1 LAKRYLGSPNE
12 ELDLMFAELES
23 IDRTTKEG
31 RRAYHALSRKIRRAR
46 ESRIFSGLKGLFS
59 RKYPV
64 PAGASGAASTMGF
77 AGMPAIPMPSLGTT
91 AQTQPQPQI
100 PIEEILVS
108 ASRREVPEAKP
119 QFDVSS
125 KLGRN
130 QLRSLQKRARRMRET
145 PDAYERNPDYAIE
158 FLPDYLRNQ
167 YRDELMQ
174 LAGRYNEGRMIGKGG
189 MLFDPTD
196 PTDVALLGL
205 GMAPIPG
212 ARVAAGAGK
221 LRKLAKLKDFRK
233 SNFIR
238 DNKTR
243 DAQTILAKNV
253 KKADDFSDTKGLAG
267 LISAMMAGVMGGQ
280 YFGDKKKAENLRKF
294 MEGNERDAERSRQR
308 QESDQRLEKFFE
320 AYEKDPDA
328 FSKDSMDTLYF
339 IDENGNPISDEEYY
353 SIQRKAGGG
362 QLMGQAQQLAN
373 AGRGDDTMLMHVTP
387 DEVAGIASLAP
398 GLMTINPQTGLPEAG
413 LFRDILG
420 FGLPF
425 LLPMLV
431 PGLGAVA
438 AGALGG
444 AGGAAIRGGDFKD
457 ILLGGATGALGGK
470 FMENLA
476 QTGAQTAGL
485 TENLASTAVDSTAAI
500 PTQALANANKLSSV
514 LTPEQLVNVENLT
527 SVKGGM
533 DIGGALSTM
542 DLPAA
547 QMANINQAFTP
558 AIGDAAG
565 QIGSLSNMGGTGEI
579 FGNIK
584 SAGLGGLT
592 DQLMTLPGLGTIA
605 GTGLQATRDAE
616 RRYEDML
623 DDMTRE
629 KEEREAELY
638 RMHPENIPY
647 YAREGGSLY
656 KKRYID
662 GDYS

>member
-31 RRAYHALSRKIRRAR
+31 RRAYHALARKIRRAR
-46 ESRIFSGLKGLFS
+46 GSRMFSGLKGLLS

-64 PAGASGAASTMGF
+64 PAGATGAASTMGVV
-77 AGMPAIPMPSLGTT
+77 GTPAIPMPSLGTT

-108 ASRREVPEAKP
+108 ASKREVPEAKP

-189 MLFDPTD
+189 MLFDSTD
-196 PTDVALLGL
+196 PTDVALMGL

-212 ARVAAGAGK
+212 ARIAAGAGK
-221 LRKLAKLKDFRK
+221 AAKLAK
-233 SNFIR
+233 IGE
-238 DNKTR
+238 
-243 DAQTILAKNV
+243 
-253 KKADDFSDTKGLAG
+253 KADDFSDTKGLAG
-267 LISAMMAGVMGGQ
+267 VISAMMAGVMGGQ

-328 FSKDSMDTLYF
+328 FSKDSIDTLYF

-398 GLMTINPQTGLPEAG
+398 GLMTTNPQTGLPEAG
-413 LFRDILG
+413 LFKDILG

-425 LLPMLV
+425 LVGMI
-431 PGLGAVA
+431 PGLSPFA
-438 AGALGG
+438 AAAISG
-444 AGGAAIRGGDFKD
+444 AGRTALEGGDFKD
-457 ILLGGATGALGGK
+457 LLGNVAMSGLSNKVMGNIMDTGATNIANEAATTALSSPETFSQAMQGVGEQGFTDLAAK
-470 FMENLA
+470 AAIDPNLL
-476 QTGAQTAGL
+476 QTAVSGGADP
-485 TENLASTAVDSTAAI
+485 LAYLSTVA
-500 PTQALANANKLSSV
+500 K
-514 LTPEQLVNVENLT
+514 PEQI
-527 SVKGGM
+527 SSFASG
-533 DIGGALSTM
+533 LSDVAM
-542 DLPAA
+542 
-547 QMANINQAFTP
+547 
-558 AIGDAAG
+558 
-565 QIGSLSNMGGTGEI
+565 SNMPAPT
-579 FGNIK
+579 FAGNIK
-584 SAGLGGLT
+584 NVGAAGFGGVKDALISKAGLPLIATEGLKAQNT
-592 DQLMTLPGLGTIA
+592 A
-605 GTGLQATRDAE
+605 KN
-616 RRYEDML
+616 RYQDML
-623 DDMTRE
+623 ANMERE
-629 KEEREAELY
+629 REEREAENY
-638 RMHPENIPY
+638 RMNPENIPY

>member
-31 RRAYHALSRKIRRAR
+31 RRAYHALARKIRRAR
-46 ESRIFSGLKGLFS
+46 GSRMFSGLKGLLS

-64 PAGASGAASTMGF
+64 PAGATGAASTMGVV
-77 AGMPAIPMPSLGTT
+77 GTPAIPMPSLGTT

-108 ASRREVPEAKP
+108 ASKREVPEAKP

-189 MLFDPTD
+189 MLFDSTD
-196 PTDVALLGL
+196 PTDVALMGL

-212 ARVAAGAGK
+212 ARIAAGAGK
-221 LRKLAKLKDFRK
+221 AAKLAK
-233 SNFIR
+233 IGE
-238 DNKTR
+238 
-243 DAQTILAKNV
+243 
-253 KKADDFSDTKGLAG
+253 KADDFSDTKGLAG
-267 LISAMMAGVMGGQ
+267 VISAMMAGVMGGQ

-328 FSKDSMDTLYF
+328 FSKDSIDTLYF

-398 GLMTINPQTGLPEAG
+398 GLMTTNPQTGLPEAG
-413 LFRDILG
+413 LFKDILG

-425 LLPMLV
+425 LVGMI
-431 PGLGAVA
+431 PGLSPFA
-438 AGALGG
+438 AAAISG
-444 AGGAAIRGGDFKD
+444 AGRTALEGGDFKD
-457 ILLGGATGALGGK
+457 LLGNVAMSGLSNKVMGNIMDTGATNIANEAATTALSSPETFSQAMQGVGEQGFTDLAAK
-470 FMENLA
+470 AAIDPNLL
-476 QTGAQTAGL
+476 QTAVSGGADP
-485 TENLASTAVDSTAAI
+485 LAYLSTVA
-500 PTQALANANKLSSV
+500 K
-514 LTPEQLVNVENLT
+514 PEQI
-527 SVKGGM
+527 SSFASG
-533 DIGGALSTM
+533 LSDVAM
-542 DLPAA
+542 
-547 QMANINQAFTP
+547 
-558 AIGDAAG
+558 
-565 QIGSLSNMGGTGEI
+565 SNMPAPT
-579 FGNIK
+579 FAGNIK
-584 SAGLGGLT
+584 NVGAAGFGGVKDALISKAGLPLIATEGLKAQNT
-592 DQLMTLPGLGTIA
+592 A
-605 GTGLQATRDAE
+605 KN
-616 RRYEDML
+616 RYQDML
-623 DDMTRE
+623 ANMERE
-629 KEEREAELY
+629 REEREAENY
-638 RMHPENIPY
+638 RMNPENIPY
-647 YAREGGSLY
+647 YAREGRSLY

>member
-1 LAKRYLGSPNE
+1 
-12 ELDLMFAELES
+12 MFAQLES

-31 RRAYHALSRKIRRAR
+31 RRAYNALARQIRRAR
-46 ESRIFSGLKGLFS
+46 GKRMFSGLRGLLS

-64 PAGASGAASTMGF
+64 PSGATGAASTMGL
-77 AGMPAIPMPSLGTT
+77 AGVPMPSLGTT
-91 AQTQPQPQI
+91 AQAEPQI
-100 PIEEILVS
+100 PIEEISVS
-108 ASRREVPEAKP
+108 AKKREVPVKKETPKAEP
-119 QFDVSS
+119 EFDISS

-174 LAGRYNEGRMIGKGG
+174 LAGRYNEGKKVKKFPDLTGDGKVTRADVLKGRGVFKEGRTIEQGVMPERMV
-189 MLFDPTD
+189 DPTD
-196 PTDVALLGL
+196 MALLGL
-205 GMAPIPG
+205 GLAPLPGSRIPMAIRM
-212 ARVAAGAGK
+212 ARLGKNFKNVARPNPMTDFLAYMGTGVGLPAGMVVGLEK
-221 LRKLAKLKDFRK
+221 GMKKLKGTEG
-233 SNFIR
+233 
-238 DNKTR
+238 KTIE
-243 DAQTILAKNV
+243 Q
-253 KKADDFSDTKGLAG
+253 
-267 LISAMMAGVMGGQ
+267 LIK
-280 YFGDKKKAENLRKF
+280 DKK
-294 MEGNERDAERSRQR
+294 Q
-308 QESDQRLEKFFE
+308 QEKSDERLEKFFE

-328 FSKDSMDTLYF
+328 FSKDM
-339 IDENGNPISDEEYY
+339 IEYME
-353 SIQRKAGGG
+353 QNEPEKKAGGG
-362 QLMGQAQQLAN
+362 KLMGQAQRLAQ

-470 FMENLA
+470 LTEGLA
-476 QTGAQTAGL
+476 QSGAQSAGL

-500 PTQALANANKLSSV
+500 PTQALANAEKLGSV
-514 LTPEQLVNVENLT
+514 LTPEQLANVETLT
-527 SVKGGM
+527 KGGM
-533 DIGGALSTM
+533 DIGKALSTM

-565 QIGSLSNMGGTGEI
+565 QIGSLADMGGTGEI

-584 SAGLGGLT
+584 SAGLGGLQ
-592 DQLMTLPGLGTIA
+592 DQLMSLEGIGTVT
-605 GTGLQATRDAE
+605 GMGLQATRDAQ
-616 RRYEDML
+616 RRYQDML
-623 DDMTRE
+623 NNMSRE

-638 RMHPENIPY
+638 RMYPENIPY

>member
-1 LAKRYLGSPNE
+1 
-12 ELDLMFAELES
+12 
-23 IDRTTKEG
+23 
-31 RRAYHALSRKIRRAR
+31 
-46 ESRIFSGLKGLFS
+46 
-59 RKYPV
+59 
-64 PAGASGAASTMGF
+64 
-77 AGMPAIPMPSLGTT
+77 
-91 AQTQPQPQI
+91 
-100 PIEEILVS
+100 
-108 ASRREVPEAKP
+108 
-119 QFDVSS
+119 
-125 KLGRN
+125 
-130 QLRSLQKRARRMRET
+130 MRET

-431 PGLGAVA
+431 PGLGSVA

-457 ILLGGATGALGGK
+457 MLLGGATGALGGK
-470 FMENLA
+470 FMEGLSQA
-476 QTGAQTAGL
+476 GQQTAGL
-485 TENLASTAVDSTAAI
+485 TE
-500 PTQALANANKLSSV
+500 ALGGTDISALSNKLS
-514 LTPEQLVNVENLT
+514 PEQFANLGELT
-527 SVKGGM
+527 KGGM
-533 DIGGALSTM
+533 
-542 DLPAA
+542 
-547 QMANINQAFTP
+547 NV
-558 AIGDAAG
+558 GDALNSMNISSGSMSGINKALTDSITTNNLISNRVVNPMQASQNMSIGEGFKSIGNAG
-565 QIGSLSNMGGTGEI
+565 IS
-579 FGNIK
+579 
-584 SAGLGGLT
+584 GLT
-592 DQLMTLPGLGTIA
+592 NQLTTLPGVGMIA
-605 GTGLQATRDAE
+605 GTGLQAQRDTE
-616 RRYEDML
+616 RRFEDML
-623 DDMTRE
+623 ANMERE

>member
-1 LAKRYLGSPNE
+1 MAKRYLGSPNE

-31 RRAYHALSRKIRRAR
+31 RRAYHALARKIRRAR
-46 ESRIFSGLKGLFS
+46 GSRMFSGLKGLLS

-64 PAGASGAASTMGF
+64 PAGATGAASTMGVV
-77 AGMPAIPMPSLGTT
+77 GTPAIPMPSLGTT

-108 ASRREVPEAKP
+108 ASKREVPEAKP

-189 MLFDPTD
+189 MLFDSTD
-196 PTDVALLGL
+196 PTDVALMGL

-212 ARVAAGAGK
+212 ARIAAGAGK
-221 LRKLAKLKDFRK
+221 AAKLAK
-233 SNFIR
+233 IGE
-238 DNKTR
+238 
-243 DAQTILAKNV
+243 
-253 KKADDFSDTKGLAG
+253 KADDFSDTKGLAG
-267 LISAMMAGVMGGQ
+267 VISAMMAGVMGGQ

-328 FSKDSMDTLYF
+328 FSKDSIDTLYF

-398 GLMTINPQTGLPEAG
+398 GLMTTNPQTGLPEAG
-413 LFRDILG
+413 LFKDILG

-425 LLPMLV
+425 LVGMI
-431 PGLGAVA
+431 PGLSPFA
-438 AGALGG
+438 AAAISG
-444 AGGAAIRGGDFKD
+444 AGRTALEGGDFKD
-457 ILLGGATGALGGK
+457 LLGNVAMSGLSNKVMGNIMDTGATNIANEAATTALSSPETFSQAMQGVGEQGFTDLAAK
-470 FMENLA
+470 AAIDPNLL
-476 QTGAQTAGL
+476 QTAVSGGADP
-485 TENLASTAVDSTAAI
+485 LAYLSTVA
-500 PTQALANANKLSSV
+500 K
-514 LTPEQLVNVENLT
+514 PEQI
-527 SVKGGM
+527 SSFASG
-533 DIGGALSTM
+533 LSDVAM
-542 DLPAA
+542 
-547 QMANINQAFTP
+547 
-558 AIGDAAG
+558 
-565 QIGSLSNMGGTGEI
+565 SNMPAPT
-579 FGNIK
+579 FAGNIK
-584 SAGLGGLT
+584 NVGAAGFGGVKDALISKAGLPLIATEGLKAQNT
-592 DQLMTLPGLGTIA
+592 A
-605 GTGLQATRDAE
+605 KN
-616 RRYEDML
+616 RYQDML
-623 DDMTRE
+623 ANMERE
-629 KEEREAELY
+629 REEREAENY
-638 RMHPENIPY
+638 RMNPENIPY
-647 YAREGGSLY
+647 YAREGRSLY

>member
-1 LAKRYLGSPNE
+1 
-12 ELDLMFAELES
+12 MFAELES

-31 RRAYHALSRKIRRAR
+31 RRAYNALARKIRRAR
-46 ESRIFSGLKGLFS
+46 GSRMFSGLRGLLS

-64 PAGASGAASTMGF
+64 PAGATGAASTMGVV
-77 AGMPAIPMPSLGTT
+77 GTPAISMPSLGTT
-91 AQTQPQPQI
+91 AKSEPQI

-108 ASRREVPEAKP
+108 AKKREVPVKKETPKAELE
-119 QFDVSS
+119 FDVSS

-158 FLPDYLRNQ
+158 FLPDYLKNQ
-167 YRDELMQ
+167 YRNELMQ
-174 LAGRYNEGRMIGKGG
+174 LAGRYNEGKTIEQGVMPERMV
-189 MLFDPTD
+189 DPTD
-196 PTDVALLGL
+196 MALLGL
-205 GMAPIPG
+205 GLAPIPG
-212 ARVAAGAGK
+212 SRIPMAIRMARLGRNFKNIARPNAMTDFLAYMGTGVGLPAGMVIGLDK
-221 LRKLAKLKDFRK
+221 GMKKLKRTEG
-233 SNFIR
+233 
-238 DNKTR
+238 KTIE
-243 DAQTILAKNV
+243 Q
-253 KKADDFSDTKGLAG
+253 
-267 LISAMMAGVMGGQ
+267 LIE
-280 YFGDKKKAENLRKF
+280 DKK
-294 MEGNERDAERSRQR
+294 Q
-308 QESDQRLEKFFE
+308 QEKSDERLEKFFE

-328 FSKDSMDTLYF
+328 FSKDA
-339 IDENGNPISDEEYY
+339 EYY
-353 SIQRKAGGG
+353 NMLEDERNLEKKAGGG
-362 QLMGQAQQLAN
+362 KLMGQAQRLAQ

-425 LLPMLV
+425 LLPMLA

-470 FMENLA
+470 LTEGLA
-476 QTGAQTAGL
+476 QSGAQSAGL
-485 TENLASTAVDSTAAI
+485 AENLASTTVDPS
-500 PTQALANANKLSSV
+500 LSSV
-514 LTPEQLVNVENLT
+514 LTPDQLTQAQSLVTGAE
-527 SVKGGM
+527 GGM
-533 DIGGALSTM
+533 NLGSALGSM
-542 DLPAA
+542 DLPAS
-547 QMANINQAFTP
+547 QMANINQALTP

-565 QIGSLSNMGGTGEI
+565 QIGSLADMGGTGEI

-584 SAGLGGLT
+584 SAGIGGLK
-592 DQLMTLPGLGTIA
+592 DQLMSLEGIGTVT
-605 GTGLQATRDAE
+605 GMGLQAQRDMQ
-616 RRYEDML
+616 RRYQDML
-623 DDMTRE
+623 DNMSRE

-638 RMHPENIPY
+638 RMYPENIPY

>member
-1 LAKRYLGSPNE
+1 MAQRYLGSPNE

-31 RRAYHALSRKIRRAR
+31 RRAYNALARKIRRAR
-46 ESRIFSGLKGLFS
+46 GSRMFSGLRGLLS

-64 PAGASGAASTMGF
+64 PAGATGAASTMGVV
-77 AGMPAIPMPSLGTT
+77 GTPAIPMPSLGTT
-91 AQTQPQPQI
+91 AQAQPQI

-108 ASRREVPEAKP
+108 ASKREVPEAKP

-130 QLRSLQKRARRMRET
+130 QLRSLQKRARRMKKT
-145 PDAYERNPDYAIE
+145 PDAYEKNPDYAIE
-158 FLPDYLRNQ
+158 FLPDYLKNE

-174 LAGRYNEGRMIGKGG
+174 LASRYNEGRMIGKGG

-196 PTDVALLGL
+196 PTDVALMGL

-221 LRKLAKLKDFRK
+221 LGKMSRKLKKSFKPGGVGESATLLGASSAPFLYMASKLDRSRK
-233 SNFIR
+233 EAR
-238 DNKTR
+238 EGTEGKTIE
-243 DAQTILAKNV
+243 Q
-253 KKADDFSDTKGLAG
+253 
-267 LISAMMAGVMGGQ
+267 LIE
-280 YFGDKKKAENLRKF
+280 DKK
-294 MEGNERDAERSRQR
+294 Q
-308 QESDQRLEKFFE
+308 QEKSDERLEKFFE

-328 FSKDSMDTLYF
+328 FSKDA
-339 IDENGNPISDEEYY
+339 EYY
-353 SIQRKAGGG
+353 NMLEDERNLEKKAGGG
-362 QLMGQAQQLAN
+362 KLMGQAQRLAQ

-425 LLPMLV
+425 LLPMLL
-431 PGLGAVA
+431 PGIGSVA

-470 FMENLA
+470 LTEGLA
-476 QTGAQTAGL
+476 QSGAQSAGL
-485 TENLASTAVDSTAAI
+485 TENLASKAVDSTAAI
-500 PTQALANANKLSSV
+500 PTQALANAEKLSSV
-514 LTPEQLVNVENLT
+514 LTPDQLVNVETLT
-527 SVKGGM
+527 KGGM

-565 QIGSLSNMGGTGEI
+565 QIGSLADMGGTGEI

-584 SAGLGGLT
+584 SAGLGGLK
-592 DQLMTLPGLGTIA
+592 DQLMSLEGIGTVT
-605 GTGLQATRDAE
+605 GMGLQATRDAQ
-616 RRYEDML
+616 RRYQDML
-623 DDMTRE
+623 NNMSRE

-638 RMHPENIPY
+638 RMYPENIPY

>member
-1 LAKRYLGSPNE
+1 LAQRYLGSPNE

-31 RRAYHALSRKIRRAR
+31 RRAYNALSRKIRRAR
-46 ESRIFSGLKGLFS
+46 GSRMFSGLKGLLS

-77 AGMPAIPMPSLGTT
+77 AGVPEIPFTMGTSLGLGTT

-108 ASRREVPEAKP
+108 ASKREVPEAKP

-174 LAGRYNEGRMIGKGG
+174 LAGRYNEG
-189 MLFDPTD
+189 
-196 PTDVALLGL
+196 
-205 GMAPIPG
+205 
-212 ARVAAGAGK
+212 
-221 LRKLAKLKDFRK
+221 
-233 SNFIR
+233 
-238 DNKTR
+238 KTIE
-243 DAQTILAKNV
+243 Q
-253 KKADDFSDTKGLAG
+253 
-267 LISAMMAGVMGGQ
+267 LIK
-280 YFGDKKKAENLRKF
+280 DKK
-294 MEGNERDAERSRQR
+294 Q
-308 QESDQRLEKFFE
+308 QEQSDERLEKFFE
-320 AYEKDPDA
+320 AYEKNPDS
-328 FSKDSMDTLYF
+328 FSKDMIEYMK
-339 IDENGNPISDEEYY
+339 ENEPEK
-353 SIQRKAGGG
+353 KAGGG

-398 GLMTINPQTGLPEAG
+398 GLMTTNPQTGLPEAG

-425 LLPMLV
+425 LLPMLM

-444 AGGAAIRGGDFKD
+444 AGGSALRGGDFKD

-470 FMENLA
+470 FTENLA

-485 TENLASTAVDSTAAI
+485 TENLASTAIDPS
-500 PTQALANANKLSSV
+500 LSSV
-514 LTPEQLVNVENLT
+514 LTPDQLTQAQGLVTGAE
-527 SVKGGM
+527 GGM
-533 DIGGALSTM
+533 NLGSALGSM
-542 DLPAA
+542 DLPAS
-547 QMANINQAFTP
+547 QMANINQALTP

-579 FGNIK
+579 FGNVK
-584 SAGLGGLT
+584 SAGLGGLK
-592 DQLMTLPGLGTIA
+592 DQLMSLEGISTIT

-616 RRYEDML
+616 RRYQDML
-623 DDMTRE
+623 ANMERE
-629 KEEREAELY
+629 EEERDAELY
-638 RMHPENIPY
+638 RMYPENIPY

-656 KKRYID
+656 KKRYLD

>member
-1 LAKRYLGSPNE
+1 MAQRYLGSPNE

-31 RRAYHALSRKIRRAR
+31 RRAYNALARKIRRAR
-46 ESRIFSGLKGLFS
+46 GSRMFSGLRGLLS

-64 PAGASGAASTMGF
+64 PAGATGAASTMGVV
-77 AGMPAIPMPSLGTT
+77 GTPAISMPSLGTT
-91 AQTQPQPQI
+91 AKSEPQI

-108 ASRREVPEAKP
+108 AKKREVPVKKETPKAELE
-119 QFDVSS
+119 FDVSS

-158 FLPDYLRNQ
+158 FLPDYLKNQ
-167 YRDELMQ
+167 YRNELMQ
-174 LAGRYNEGRMIGKGG
+174 LAGRYNEGKTIEQGVMPERMV
-189 MLFDPTD
+189 DPTD
-196 PTDVALLGL
+196 MALLGL
-205 GMAPIPG
+205 GLAPIPG
-212 ARVAAGAGK
+212 SRIPMAIRMARLGRNFKNIARPNAMTDFLAYMGTGVGLPAGMVIGLDK
-221 LRKLAKLKDFRK
+221 GMKKLKRTEG
-233 SNFIR
+233 
-238 DNKTR
+238 KTIE
-243 DAQTILAKNV
+243 Q
-253 KKADDFSDTKGLAG
+253 
-267 LISAMMAGVMGGQ
+267 LIE
-280 YFGDKKKAENLRKF
+280 DKK
-294 MEGNERDAERSRQR
+294 Q
-308 QESDQRLEKFFE
+308 QEKSDERLEKFFE

-328 FSKDSMDTLYF
+328 FSKDA
-339 IDENGNPISDEEYY
+339 EYY
-353 SIQRKAGGG
+353 NMLEDKRNLEKKAGGG
-362 QLMGQAQQLAN
+362 KLMGQAQRLAQ

-425 LLPMLV
+425 LLPMLA

-470 FMENLA
+470 LTEGLA
-476 QTGAQTAGL
+476 QSGAQSAGL
-485 TENLASTAVDSTAAI
+485 AENLASTTVDPS
-500 PTQALANANKLSSV
+500 LSSV
-514 LTPEQLVNVENLT
+514 LTPDQLTQAQSLVTGAE
-527 SVKGGM
+527 GGM
-533 DIGGALSTM
+533 NLGSALGSM
-542 DLPAA
+542 DLPAS
-547 QMANINQAFTP
+547 QMANINQALTP

-565 QIGSLSNMGGTGEI
+565 QIGSLADMGGTGEI

-584 SAGLGGLT
+584 SAGIGGLK
-592 DQLMTLPGLGTIA
+592 DQLMSLEGIGTVT
-605 GTGLQATRDAE
+605 GMGLQAQRDMQ
-616 RRYEDML
+616 RRYQDML
-623 DDMTRE
+623 DNMSRE

-638 RMHPENIPY
+638 RMYPENIPY

>member
-1 LAKRYLGSPNE
+1 MAQRYLGSPNE

-31 RRAYHALSRKIRRAR
+31 RRAYNALARKIRRAR
-46 ESRIFSGLKGLFS
+46 GSRMFSGLKGLLS

-64 PAGASGAASTMGF
+64 PAGATGAASTMGVV
-77 AGMPAIPMPSLGTT
+77 GTGTPALPITIGTSLGVGTT
-91 AQTQPQPQI
+91 AQAEPQI

-108 ASRREVPEAKP
+108 ASKREVPEAKP

-130 QLRSLQKRARRMRET
+130 QLRSLQKRARRMRKT
-145 PDAYERNPDYAIE
+145 PDAYEKNPDYAIE
-158 FLPDYLRNQ
+158 FLPDYLKNE

-174 LAGRYNEGRMIGKGG
+174 LASRYNEGRMIGEGG

-196 PTDVALLGL
+196 PTDVALMGL

-221 LRKLAKLKDFRK
+221 AAK
-233 SNFIR
+233 I
-238 DNKTR
+238 
-243 DAQTILAKNV
+243 AKNV
-253 KKADDFSDTKGLAG
+253 EKIEDVPEMKGVIG
-267 LISAMMAGVMGGQ
+267 LISGLMAGVLGGQ
-280 YFGDKKKAENLRKF
+280 YFGDKKKEENLRKF

-308 QESDQRLEKFFE
+308 AESDQKLEKFFE

-328 FSKDSMDTLYF
+328 FSKDA
-339 IDENGNPISDEEYY
+339 EYY
-353 SIQRKAGGG
+353 NMLEDERNLEKKAGGG
-362 QLMGQAQQLAN
+362 KLMGQAQRLAQ

-425 LLPMLV
+425 LLPMLL
-431 PGLGAVA
+431 PGIGSLA

-470 FMENLA
+470 LTEGLA
-476 QTGAQTAGL
+476 QSGAQSAGL
-485 TENLASTAVDSTAAI
+485 AENLASTTVDPS
-500 PTQALANANKLSSV
+500 LSSV
-514 LTPEQLVNVENLT
+514 LTPDQLTQAQSLVTGAE
-527 SVKGGM
+527 GGM
-533 DIGGALSTM
+533 NLGSALGSM
-542 DLPAA
+542 DLPAS
-547 QMANINQAFTP
+547 QMANINQALTP

-584 SAGLGGLT
+584 SAGLGGLKN
-592 DQLMTLPGLGTIA
+592 QLMSLEGIGTVT
-605 GTGLQATRDAE
+605 GMGLQAQRDMQ

-623 DDMTRE
+623 DDMGRE
-629 KEEREAELY
+629 KEEREAEIY
-638 RMHPENIPY
+638 RMNPENIPY

>member
-1 LAKRYLGSPNE
+1 MAQRYLGSPNE

-31 RRAYHALSRKIRRAR
+31 RRAYNALARKIRRAR
-46 ESRIFSGLKGLFS
+46 GSRMFSGLRRLLS

-64 PAGASGAASTMGF
+64 PAGATGAASTMGVV
-77 AGMPAIPMPSLGTT
+77 GTRAIPMPSLGTT
-91 AQTQPQPQI
+91 AKSEPQI

-108 ASRREVPEAKP
+108 AKKREVPVKKETPKAEP
-119 QFDVSS
+119 EFDVSS

-174 LAGRYNEGRMIGKGG
+174 LAGRYNEGRMIGEGG

-221 LRKLAKLKDFRK
+221 LGKMSRKLKKSFEPGGVGESATLLGASSAPFLYMASMLDRSRKEAKEGTEG
-233 SNFIR
+233 
-238 DNKTR
+238 KTIE
-243 DAQTILAKNV
+243 Q
-253 KKADDFSDTKGLAG
+253 
-267 LISAMMAGVMGGQ
+267 LIE
-280 YFGDKKKAENLRKF
+280 DKK
-294 MEGNERDAERSRQR
+294 Q
-308 QESDQRLEKFFE
+308 QEKSDERLEKFFE
-320 AYEKDPDA
+320 AYEKDPDS
-328 FSKDSMDTLYF
+328 FSKDM
-339 IDENGNPISDEEYY
+339 IEYME
-353 SIQRKAGGG
+353 QNEPEKKAGGG
-362 QLMGQAQQLAN
+362 KLMGQAQRLAQ

-425 LLPMLV
+425 LLPMLL
-431 PGLGAVA
+431 PGIGSLA

-470 FMENLA
+470 LTEGLA
-476 QTGAQTAGL
+476 QSGAQSAGL
-485 TENLASTAVDSTAAI
+485 AENLASTTVDPS
-500 PTQALANANKLSSV
+500 LSSV
-514 LTPEQLVNVENLT
+514 LTPDQLTQAQSLVTGAE
-527 SVKGGM
+527 GGM
-533 DIGGALSTM
+533 NLGSALGSM
-542 DLPAA
+542 NLPAS
-547 QMANINQAFTP
+547 QMANINQALTP

-565 QIGSLSNMGGTGEI
+565 QIGSLSDMGGAGKI

-584 SAGLGGLT
+584 SAGIGGLKN
-592 DQLMTLPGLGTIA
+592 QLMSLEGIGTVT
-605 GTGLQATRDAE
+605 GMGLQAQRDMQ

-623 DDMTRE
+623 DDMARE
-629 KEEREAELY
+629 KEEREAEIY
-638 RMHPENIPY
+638 RMYPENIPY

>member
-1 LAKRYLGSPNE
+1 
-12 ELDLMFAELES
+12 MFAELES

-31 RRAYHALSRKIRRAR
+31 RRAYNALARKIRRAR
-46 ESRIFSGLKGLFS
+46 GSRMFSGLRGLLS

-64 PAGASGAASTMGF
+64 PAGATGAASTMGVV
-77 AGMPAIPMPSLGTT
+77 GTPAISMPSLGTT
-91 AQTQPQPQI
+91 AKSEPQI

-108 ASRREVPEAKP
+108 AKKREVPVKKETPKAELE
-119 QFDVSS
+119 FDVSS

-158 FLPDYLRNQ
+158 FLPDYLKNQ
-167 YRDELMQ
+167 YRNELMQ
-174 LAGRYNEGRMIGKGG
+174 LAGRYNEGKTIEQGVMPERMV
-189 MLFDPTD
+189 DPTD
-196 PTDVALLGL
+196 MALLGL
-205 GMAPIPG
+205 GLAPLPGSRIPMAIRM
-212 ARVAAGAGK
+212 ARLGRKFKNVARPNAMTDFLAYMGTGVGLPAGMVIGLDK
-221 LRKLAKLKDFRK
+221 GMKKLKRTEG
-233 SNFIR
+233 
-238 DNKTR
+238 KTIE
-243 DAQTILAKNV
+243 Q
-253 KKADDFSDTKGLAG
+253 
-267 LISAMMAGVMGGQ
+267 LIE
-280 YFGDKKKAENLRKF
+280 DKK
-294 MEGNERDAERSRQR
+294 Q
-308 QESDQRLEKFFE
+308 QEKSDERLEKFFE

-328 FSKDSMDTLYF
+328 FSKDA
-339 IDENGNPISDEEYY
+339 EYY
-353 SIQRKAGGG
+353 NMLEDKRNLEKKAGGG
-362 QLMGQAQQLAN
+362 KLMGQAQRLAQ

-425 LLPMLV
+425 LLPMLA

-470 FMENLA
+470 LTEGLA
-476 QTGAQTAGL
+476 QSGAQSAGL
-485 TENLASTAVDSTAAI
+485 AENLASTTVDPS
-500 PTQALANANKLSSV
+500 LSSV
-514 LTPEQLVNVENLT
+514 LTPDQLTQAQSLVTGAE
-527 SVKGGM
+527 GGM
-533 DIGGALSTM
+533 NLGSALGSM
-542 DLPAA
+542 DLPAS
-547 QMANINQAFTP
+547 QMANINQALTP

-565 QIGSLSNMGGTGEI
+565 QIGSLADMGGTGEI

-584 SAGLGGLT
+584 SAGIGGLK
-592 DQLMTLPGLGTIA
+592 DQLMSLEGIGTVT
-605 GTGLQATRDAE
+605 GMGLQAQRDMQ
-616 RRYEDML
+616 RRYQDML
-623 DDMTRE
+623 DNMSRE

-638 RMHPENIPY
+638 RMYPENIPY

>member
-1 LAKRYLGSPNE
+1 
-12 ELDLMFAELES
+12 MFAELES

-31 RRAYHALSRKIRRAR
+31 RRAYNALARKIRLAR
-46 ESRIFSGLKGLFS
+46 GSRMFSGLRGLLS

-64 PAGASGAASTMGF
+64 PAGATGAASTMGVV
-77 AGMPAIPMPSLGTT
+77 GTPAISMPSLGTT
-91 AQTQPQPQI
+91 AKSEPQI

-108 ASRREVPEAKP
+108 AKKREVPVKKETPKAELE
-119 QFDVSS
+119 FDVSS

-158 FLPDYLRNQ
+158 FLPDYLKNQ
-167 YRDELMQ
+167 YRNELMQ
-174 LAGRYNEGRMIGKGG
+174 LAGRYNEGKTIEQGVMPERMV
-189 MLFDPTD
+189 DPTD
-196 PTDVALLGL
+196 MALLGL
-205 GMAPIPG
+205 GLAPIPG
-212 ARVAAGAGK
+212 SRIPMAIRMARLGRNFKNIARPNAMTDFLAYMGTGVGLPAGMVIGLDK
-221 LRKLAKLKDFRK
+221 GMKKLKRTEG
-233 SNFIR
+233 
-238 DNKTR
+238 KTIE
-243 DAQTILAKNV
+243 Q
-253 KKADDFSDTKGLAG
+253 
-267 LISAMMAGVMGGQ
+267 LIE
-280 YFGDKKKAENLRKF
+280 DKK
-294 MEGNERDAERSRQR
+294 Q
-308 QESDQRLEKFFE
+308 QEKSDERLEKFFE

-328 FSKDSMDTLYF
+328 FSKDA
-339 IDENGNPISDEEYY
+339 EYY
-353 SIQRKAGGG
+353 NMLEDERNLEKKAGGG
-362 QLMGQAQQLAN
+362 KLMGQAQRLAQ

-425 LLPMLV
+425 LLPMLA

-470 FMENLA
+470 LTEGLA
-476 QTGAQTAGL
+476 QSGAQSAGL
-485 TENLASTAVDSTAAI
+485 AENLASTTVDPS
-500 PTQALANANKLSSV
+500 LSSV
-514 LTPEQLVNVENLT
+514 LTPDQLTQAQSLVTGAE
-527 SVKGGM
+527 GGM
-533 DIGGALSTM
+533 NLGSALGSM
-542 DLPAA
+542 DLPAS
-547 QMANINQAFTP
+547 QMANINQALTP

-565 QIGSLSNMGGTGEI
+565 QIGSLADMGGTGEI

-584 SAGLGGLT
+584 SAGIGGLK
-592 DQLMTLPGLGTIA
+592 DQLMSLEGIGTVT
-605 GTGLQATRDAE
+605 GMGLQAQRDMQ
-616 RRYEDML
+616 RRYQDML
-623 DDMTRE
+623 DNMSRE

-638 RMHPENIPY
+638 RMYPENIPY

>member
-1 LAKRYLGSPNE
+1 
-12 ELDLMFAELES
+12 MFAELES

-31 RRAYHALSRKIRRAR
+31 RRAYHALARKIRRAR
-46 ESRIFSGLKGLFS
+46 GSRMFSGLKGLLS

-64 PAGASGAASTMGF
+64 PAGATGAASTMGVV
-77 AGMPAIPMPSLGTT
+77 GTPAIPMPSLGTT

-108 ASRREVPEAKP
+108 ASKREVPEAKP

-189 MLFDPTD
+189 MLFDSTD
-196 PTDVALLGL
+196 PTDVALMGL

-212 ARVAAGAGK
+212 ARIAAGAGK
-221 LRKLAKLKDFRK
+221 AAKLAK
-233 SNFIR
+233 IGE
-238 DNKTR
+238 
-243 DAQTILAKNV
+243 
-253 KKADDFSDTKGLAG
+253 KADDFSDTKGLAG
-267 LISAMMAGVMGGQ
+267 VISAMMAGVMGGQ

-328 FSKDSMDTLYF
+328 FSKDSIDTLYF

-398 GLMTINPQTGLPEAG
+398 GLMTTNPQTGLPEAG
-413 LFRDILG
+413 LFKDILG

-425 LLPMLV
+425 LVGMI
-431 PGLGAVA
+431 PGLSPFA
-438 AGALGG
+438 AAAISG
-444 AGGAAIRGGDFKD
+444 AGRTALEGGDFKD
-457 ILLGGATGALGGK
+457 LLGNVAMSGLSNKVMGNIMDTGATNIANEAATTALSSPETFSQAMQGVGEQGFTDLAAK
-470 FMENLA
+470 AAIDPNLL
-476 QTGAQTAGL
+476 QTAVSGGADP
-485 TENLASTAVDSTAAI
+485 LAYLSTVA
-500 PTQALANANKLSSV
+500 K
-514 LTPEQLVNVENLT
+514 PEQI
-527 SVKGGM
+527 SSFASG
-533 DIGGALSTM
+533 LSDVAM
-542 DLPAA
+542 
-547 QMANINQAFTP
+547 
-558 AIGDAAG
+558 
-565 QIGSLSNMGGTGEI
+565 SNMPAPT
-579 FGNIK
+579 FAGNIK
-584 SAGLGGLT
+584 NVGAAGFGGVKDALISKAGLPLIATEGLKAQNT
-592 DQLMTLPGLGTIA
+592 A
-605 GTGLQATRDAE
+605 KN
-616 RRYEDML
+616 RYQDML
-623 DDMTRE
+623 ANMERE
-629 KEEREAELY
+629 REEREAENY
-638 RMHPENIPY
+638 RMNPENIPY
-647 YAREGGSLY
+647 YAREGRSLY

>member
-1 LAKRYLGSPNE
+1 
-12 ELDLMFAELES
+12 MFAQLES

-31 RRAYHALSRKIRRAR
+31 RRAYNALARKIRRAR
-46 ESRIFSGLKGLFS
+46 RDRMFSGLKGLLS

-64 PAGASGAASTMGF
+64 PAGATGAASTMGVV
-77 AGMPAIPMPSLGTT
+77 GTPAISMPSLGTT
-91 AQTQPQPQI
+91 AKSEPQI

-108 ASRREVPEAKP
+108 AKKREVPVKKETPKAELE
-119 QFDVSS
+119 FDVSS

-158 FLPDYLRNQ
+158 FLPDYLKNQ
-167 YRDELMQ
+167 YRNELMQ
-174 LAGRYNEGRMIGKGG
+174 LAGRYNEGKTIEQGVMPERMV
-189 MLFDPTD
+189 DPTD
-196 PTDVALLGL
+196 MALLGL
-205 GMAPIPG
+205 GLAPIPG
-212 ARVAAGAGK
+212 SRIPMAIRMARLGRNFKNIARPNAMTDFLAYMGTGVGLPAGMVIGLDK
-221 LRKLAKLKDFRK
+221 GMKKLKRTEG
-233 SNFIR
+233 
-238 DNKTR
+238 KTIE
-243 DAQTILAKNV
+243 Q
-253 KKADDFSDTKGLAG
+253 
-267 LISAMMAGVMGGQ
+267 LIE
-280 YFGDKKKAENLRKF
+280 DKK
-294 MEGNERDAERSRQR
+294 Q
-308 QESDQRLEKFFE
+308 QEKSDERLEKFFE

-328 FSKDSMDTLYF
+328 FSKDA
-339 IDENGNPISDEEYY
+339 EYY
-353 SIQRKAGGG
+353 NMLEDERNLEKKAGGG
-362 QLMGQAQQLAN
+362 KLMGQAQRLAQ

-425 LLPMLV
+425 LLPMLA

-470 FMENLA
+470 LTEGLA
-476 QTGAQTAGL
+476 QSGAQSAGL
-485 TENLASTAVDSTAAI
+485 AENLASTTVDPS
-500 PTQALANANKLSSV
+500 LSSV
-514 LTPEQLVNVENLT
+514 LTPDQLTQAQSLVTGAE
-527 SVKGGM
+527 GGM
-533 DIGGALSTM
+533 NLGSALGSM
-542 DLPAA
+542 DLPAS
-547 QMANINQAFTP
+547 QMANINQALTP

-565 QIGSLSNMGGTGEI
+565 QIGSLADMGGTGEI

-584 SAGLGGLT
+584 SAGIGGLK
-592 DQLMTLPGLGTIA
+592 DQLMSLEGIGTVT
-605 GTGLQATRDAE
+605 GMGLQAQRDMQ
-616 RRYEDML
+616 RRYQDML
-623 DDMTRE
+623 DNMSRE

-638 RMHPENIPY
+638 RMYPENIPY

>member
-1 LAKRYLGSPNE
+1 MAQRYLGSPNE

-31 RRAYHALSRKIRRAR
+31 RRAYNALARKIRRAR
-46 ESRIFSGLKGLFS
+46 GSRMFSGLRGLLS

-64 PAGASGAASTMGF
+64 PAGATGAGSTMGVVGVPESPF
-77 AGMPAIPMPSLGTT
+77 TMGVSLGVGTT
-91 AQTQPQPQI
+91 AEAEPQI

-108 ASRREVPEAKP
+108 ASKREVPEAKP

-130 QLRSLQKRARRMRET
+130 QLRSLQKRAKRMRET

-158 FLPDYLRNQ
+158 FLPDYLRSQ

-174 LAGRYNEGRMIGKGG
+174 LAGRYNEGRMIGEGG

-221 LRKLAKLKDFRK
+221 LGKMSRKLKKSFEPGGAGELAAVATGSSAPFLYMASMLDRSRKEAKEGTEG
-233 SNFIR
+233 
-238 DNKTR
+238 KTIE
-243 DAQTILAKNV
+243 Q
-253 KKADDFSDTKGLAG
+253 
-267 LISAMMAGVMGGQ
+267 LIE
-280 YFGDKKKAENLRKF
+280 DKK
-294 MEGNERDAERSRQR
+294 Q
-308 QESDQRLEKFFE
+308 QEKSDERLEKFFE
-320 AYEKDPDA
+320 AYEKDPDS
-328 FSKDSMDTLYF
+328 FSKDM
-339 IDENGNPISDEEYY
+339 IEYME
-353 SIQRKAGGG
+353 QNEPEKKAGGG
-362 QLMGQAQQLAN
+362 KLMGQAQRLAQ

-425 LLPMLV
+425 LLPMLL
-431 PGLGAVA
+431 PGIGSVA

-470 FMENLA
+470 LTEGLA
-476 QTGAQTAGL
+476 QSGAQSAGL

-500 PTQALANANKLSSV
+500 PTQALANAEKLGSV
-514 LTPEQLVNVENLT
+514 LTPEQLANVETLT
-527 SVKGGM
+527 KGGM
-533 DIGGALSTM
+533 DIGNALSTM

-558 AIGDAAG
+558 AA
-565 QIGSLSNMGGTGEI
+565 QSLSDMGGAGEI

-584 SAGLGGLT
+584 SAGLGGLK
-592 DQLMTLPGLGTIA
+592 DQLMSLEGIGTVT
-605 GTGLQATRDAE
+605 GMGLQATRDAQ
-616 RRYEDML
+616 RRYQDML
-623 DDMTRE
+623 NNMSRE
-629 KEEREAELY
+629 KEEREAEIY
-638 RMHPENIPY
+638 RMYPENIPY

>member
-1 LAKRYLGSPNE
+1 MAQRYLGSPNE

-31 RRAYHALSRKIRRAR
+31 RRAYNALARKIRRAR
-46 ESRIFSGLKGLFS
+46 GSRMFSGLRGLLS

-64 PAGASGAASTMGF
+64 PAGATGAASTMGVV
-77 AGMPAIPMPSLGTT
+77 GTPAISMPSLGTT
-91 AQTQPQPQI
+91 AKSEPQI

-108 ASRREVPEAKP
+108 AKKREVPVKKETPKAELE
-119 QFDVSS
+119 FDVSS

-158 FLPDYLRNQ
+158 FLPDYLKNQ
-167 YRDELMQ
+167 YRNELMQ
-174 LAGRYNEGRMIGKGG
+174 LAGRYNEGKTIEQGVMPERMV
-189 MLFDPTD
+189 DPTD
-196 PTDVALLGL
+196 MALLGL
-205 GMAPIPG
+205 GLAPIPG
-212 ARVAAGAGK
+212 SRIPMAIRMARLGRNFKNIARPNAMTDFLAYMGTGVGLPAGMVIGLDK
-221 LRKLAKLKDFRK
+221 GMKKLKRTEG
-233 SNFIR
+233 
-238 DNKTR
+238 KTIE
-243 DAQTILAKNV
+243 Q
-253 KKADDFSDTKGLAG
+253 
-267 LISAMMAGVMGGQ
+267 LIE
-280 YFGDKKKAENLRKF
+280 DKK
-294 MEGNERDAERSRQR
+294 Q
-308 QESDQRLEKFFE
+308 QEKSDERLEKFFE

-328 FSKDSMDTLYF
+328 FSKDA
-339 IDENGNPISDEEYY
+339 EYY
-353 SIQRKAGGG
+353 NMLEDERNLEKKAGGG
-362 QLMGQAQQLAN
+362 KLMGQAQRLAQ

-425 LLPMLV
+425 LLPMLA

-470 FMENLA
+470 LTEGLA
-476 QTGAQTAGL
+476 QSGAQSAGL
-485 TENLASTAVDSTAAI
+485 AENLASTTVDPS
-500 PTQALANANKLSSV
+500 LSSV
-514 LTPEQLVNVENLT
+514 LTPDQLTQAQSLVTGAE
-527 SVKGGM
+527 GGM
-533 DIGGALSTM
+533 NLGSALGSM
-542 DLPAA
+542 DLPAS
-547 QMANINQAFTP
+547 QMANINQALTP

-565 QIGSLSNMGGTGEI
+565 QIGSLADMGGTGEI

-584 SAGLGGLT
+584 SAGIGGLK
-592 DQLMTLPGLGTIA
+592 DQLMSLEGIGTVT
-605 GTGLQATRDAE
+605 GMGLQAQRDMQ
-616 RRYEDML
+616 RRYQDML
-623 DDMTRE
+623 DNMSRE

-638 RMHPENIPY
+638 RMYPENIPY